1 MSMLKIIGMM
11 LLVLAGLMT
20 SLAIF
25 TVTMSDETA
34 EELDEISKL
43 MCKKVSARLQ
53 KENIG
58 IMTLK
63 QLIRAEIIKFDSKEE
78 AMQEVAISIVTTLAK
93 DVIGRKISTI
103 AYGKDECSLG
113 SYNYVDDYVY
123 INSFYIDRAIRQK
136 RSVSDLNI
144 LLDTIC
150 HELRHAWQ
158 NDNSIYNNEKYI
170 SSSINY
176 AAYRKQPCEKDAR
189 RYAHMKVYTMSNKKR
204 EKILKE
210 AYMHL
215 CRYNRA

>member
-1 MSMLKIIGMM
+1 MLKIVGMM
-11 LLVLAGLMT
+11 LLVLAGIM
-20 SLAIF
+20 SALAVF
-25 TVTMSDETA
+25 AVAMSDETA
-34 EELDEISKL
+34 KELDEISRL
-43 MCKKVSARLQ
+43 IYKKISAKLQ
-53 KENIG
+53 KESIG
-58 IMTLK
+58 VMTMK
-63 QLIRAEIIKFDSKEE
+63 QLIRFEMIKFDSKEE

-136 RSVSDLNI
+136 RSVSDLNT

-158 NDNSIYNNEKYI
+158 NDNNVYDNNEYI
-170 SSSINY
+170 NSFVDY

-189 RYAHMKVYTMSNKKR
+189 YFAHKKVYTMSNKER

>member
-1 MSMLKIIGMM
+1 MLKIIGMM

-25 TVTMSDETA
+25 AVAMSDETA

-123 INSFYIDRAIRQK
+123 INSFYIDKAIRQK

>member
-1 MSMLKIIGMM
+1 MLKIVGIM
-11 LLVLAGLMT
+11 LLVLAGIM
-20 SLAIF
+20 SALAVF
-25 TVTMSDETA
+25 VVAMSDETA
-34 EELDEISKL
+34 EELDEISRL
-43 MCKKVSARLQ
+43 ICKKVSARLQ
-53 KENIG
+53 KESIG
-58 IMTLK
+58 VTTLK
-63 QLIRAEIIKFDSKEE
+63 QLIRAEMRKINDNEE

-93 DVIGRKISTI
+93 DIIGRDMATI

-123 INSFYIDRAIRQK
+123 VNSFYIDRTIRQK
-136 RSVSDLNI
+136 RSVSDFNI

-158 NDNSIYNNEKYI
+158 NDNSIYNNDEYI
-170 SSSINY
+170 SSFIDY

-189 RYAHMKVYTMSNKKR
+189 RYAHVKVYTMANKER

-210 AYMHL
+210 VYMHL

>member
-1 MSMLKIIGMM
+1 MLKIVGIM
-11 LLVLAGLMT
+11 LLVLAGIM
-20 SLAIF
+20 SALAVF
-25 TVTMSDETA
+25 VVAMSDETA
-34 EELDEISKL
+34 EELDEISRL
-43 MCKKVSARLQ
+43 ICKKVSARLQ
-53 KENIG
+53 KESIG
-58 IMTLK
+58 VTTLK
-63 QLIRAEIIKFDSKEE
+63 QLIRAEMRKINDNEE

-93 DVIGRKISTI
+93 DIIGRDMATI

-123 INSFYIDRAIRQK
+123 INSFYVDRAIRQK
-136 RSVSDLNI
+136 RSISDLNT

-158 NDNSIYNNEKYI
+158 NDNNVYDNNEYI
-170 SSSINY
+170 NSFVDY

-189 RYAHMKVYTMSNKKR
+189 RYAHMKVYTMNNKER

-210 AYMHL
+210 VYMHL

>member
-1 MSMLKIIGMM
+1 MLKIVGIM
-11 LLVLAGLMT
+11 LLVLAGIM
-20 SLAIF
+20 SALAVF
-25 TVTMSDETA
+25 VVAMSDETA
-34 EELDEISKL
+34 EELDEISRL
-43 MCKKVSARLQ
+43 ICKKVSAKLQ
-53 KENIG
+53 KESIG
-58 IMTLK
+58 VMTMK
-63 QLIRAEIIKFDSKEE
+63 QLIRAEMRKINDNEE

-93 DVIGRKISTI
+93 DIIGRDMATI

-123 INSFYIDRAIRQK
+123 INSFYVDRAIRQK
-136 RSVSDLNI
+136 RSISDLNT

-158 NDNSIYNNEKYI
+158 NDNNVYDNNEYI
-170 SSSINY
+170 SSFVDY

-189 RYAHMKVYTMSNKKR
+189 RYAHMKVYTMNNKER

-210 AYMHL
+210 VYMHL

>member
-1 MSMLKIIGMM
+1 MLKIIGMM

-25 TVTMSDETA
+25 AVAMSDETA

-53 KENIG
+53 KENIS

>member
-1 MSMLKIIGMM
+1 MLEMM
-11 LLVLAGLMT
+11 LLILAGIM
-20 SLAIF
+20 SALAVF
-25 TVTMSDETA
+25 VVAMSDETA
-34 EELDEISKL
+34 KELDEISRL
-43 MCKKVSARLQ
+43 ICKKVSARLQ
-53 KENIG
+53 KESIG
-58 IMTLK
+58 VTTLK
-63 QLIRAEIIKFDSKEE
+63 QLIRAEMRKINDNEE

-93 DVIGRKISTI
+93 DIIGRDMATI

-136 RSVSDLNI
+136 RSVSDLNT

-158 NDNSIYNNEKYI
+158 NDNNVYDNNEYI
-170 SSSINY
+170 NSFVDY
-176 AAYRKQPCEKDAR
+176 AAYRKHPCEKDAR
-189 RYAHMKVYTMSNKKR
+189 YFAHKKVYTMSNKER

>member
-1 MSMLKIIGMM
+1 MLKIVGIM
-11 LLVLAGLMT
+11 LLVLAGIM
-20 SLAIF
+20 SALAVF
-25 TVTMSDETA
+25 AVAMSDETA
-34 EELDEISKL
+34 EELDEISRL
-43 MCKKVSARLQ
+43 IYKKISAKLQ
-53 KENIG
+53 KESIG
-58 IMTLK
+58 VMTMK
-63 QLIRAEIIKFDSKEE
+63 QLIRAEMRKINDNEE

-93 DVIGRKISTI
+93 DIIGRDMATI

-123 INSFYIDRAIRQK
+123 VNSFYIDRAMKQK
-136 RSVSDLNI
+136 RSVSDLNT

-158 NDNSIYNNEKYI
+158 NDNNVYDNNEYI
-170 SSSINY
+170 NSFVDY

-189 RYAHMKVYTMSNKKR
+189 RYAHMKVYTMNNKER

-210 AYMHL
+210 VYMHL

>member
-1 MSMLKIIGMM
+1 MLKIIGMM

-20 SLAIF
+20 GLAIF
-25 TVTMSDETA
+25 AVAMSDETA

-144 LLDTIC
+144 LLETIC
-150 HELRHAWQ
+150 HDLRHAWQ
-158 NDNSIYNNEKYI
+158 NVNSMYNNEKYI

>member
-1 MSMLKIIGMM
+1 MLKITGIM
-11 LLVLAGLMT
+11 LLVLAGIM
-20 SLAIF
+20 SALAVF
-25 TVTMSDETA
+25 VVAMSDETA
-34 EELDEISKL
+34 KELDEISRL
-43 MCKKVSARLQ
+43 IYKKISARLQ

-63 QLIRAEIIKFDSKEE
+63 QLIRAEIIKFGNKEE
-78 AMQEVAISIVTTLAK
+78 AMQEIATSIVTTLAK
-93 DVIGRKISTI
+93 DIIGRNIATI

-123 INSFYIDRAIRQK
+123 VNSFYIDKAMRQK
-136 RSVSDLNI
+136 RSISDLNI

-158 NDNSIYNNEKYI
+158 NDNSIYDNNEYI
-170 SSSINY
+170 NSFIDY

>member
-1 MSMLKIIGMM
+1 MLKIIGMM

-25 TVTMSDETA
+25 AVAMSDETA

-158 NDNSIYNNEKYI
+158 NDNSIYNNDEYI
-170 SSSINY
+170 SSFIDY

-189 RYAHMKVYTMSNKKR
+189 RYAHMKVYTMANKER
-204 EKILKE
+204 ERILKE

>member
-1 MSMLKIIGMM
+1 MLKIIGMM

-25 TVTMSDETA
+25 AVAMSDESA

>member
-1 MSMLKIIGMM
+1 MLKIIGMM

-20 SLAIF
+20 SLVIF
-25 TVTMSDETA
+25 AVAMSDETA

>member
-1 MSMLKIIGMM
+1 MLKIIGIM
-11 LLVLAGLMT
+11 LLVLAGIM
-20 SLAIF
+20 SALAVF
-25 TVTMSDETA
+25 VVAMSDETA
-34 EELDEISKL
+34 KELDEISRL
-43 MCKKVSARLQ
+43 ICKKVSARLQ
-53 KENIG
+53 KESIG
-58 IMTLK
+58 VMTMK
-63 QLIRAEIIKFDSKEE
+63 QLIRIEMRKFDSKEE

-93 DVIGRKISTI
+93 GIIGRNIPTI

-113 SYNYVDDYVY
+113 SYNYVEDYIYV
-123 INSFYIDRAIRQK
+123 NSFYIDRAIRQK

-158 NDNSIYNNEKYI
+158 NDNSIYNNDEYI
-170 SSSINY
+170 SSFIDY

-189 RYAHMKVYTMSNKKR
+189 RYAHVKVYTMANKER

>member
-1 MSMLKIIGMM
+1 MLKIVGIM
-11 LLVLAGLMT
+11 LLVLAGIM
-20 SLAIF
+20 SALAVF
-25 TVTMSDETA
+25 VVAMSDETA
-34 EELDEISKL
+34 EELDEISRL
-43 MCKKVSARLQ
+43 ICKKVSARLQ
-53 KENIG
+53 KESIG
-58 IMTLK
+58 VTTLK
-63 QLIRAEIIKFDSKEE
+63 QLIRAEMRKINDNEE

-93 DVIGRKISTI
+93 DIIGRDMATI

>member
-1 MSMLKIIGMM
+1 MLKIVGMM
-11 LLVLAGLMT
+11 LLVLAGIMSAL
-20 SLAIF
+20 
-25 TVTMSDETA
+25 TVLVIAMSDETA

-43 MCKKVSARLQ
+43 ICKKVFARLQ
-53 KENIG
+53 KESIG
-58 IMTLK
+58 VMTMK
-63 QLIRAEIIKFDSKEE
+63 QLIRAEMIKFDSKEE
-78 AMQEVAISIVTTLAK
+78 AMQEVAISIVATLAK
-93 DVIGRKISTI
+93 DIIGRNIAAI

-136 RSVSDLNI
+136 RSVSDLNT

-158 NDNSIYNNEKYI
+158 NDNNVYDNNKYI
-170 SSSINY
+170 NSFVDY

-189 RYAHMKVYTMSNKKR
+189 RYAHMRVYMMSNKER
-204 EKILKE
+204 ERILKE
-210 AYMHL
+210 AYIHL

>member
-1 MSMLKIIGMM
+1 MLEMM
-11 LLVLAGLMT
+11 LLILAGIM
-20 SLAIF
+20 SALAVF
-25 TVTMSDETA
+25 VVAMSDETA
-34 EELDEISKL
+34 KELDEISRL
-43 MCKKVSARLQ
+43 ICKKVSARLQ
-53 KENIG
+53 KESIG
-58 IMTLK
+58 VTTLK
-63 QLIRAEIIKFDSKEE
+63 QLIRAEMRKINDNEE

-93 DVIGRKISTI
+93 DIIGRDMATI

-136 RSVSDLNI
+136 RSVSDLNT

-158 NDNSIYNNEKYI
+158 NDNNVYDNNEYI
-170 SSSINY
+170 NSFVDY

-189 RYAHMKVYTMSNKKR
+189 RYAHMRVYSMTNKER
-204 EKILKE
+204 ERILKE

>member
-25 TVTMSDETA
+25 AVAMSDETA

-144 LLDTIC
+144 LLDTIW

-204 EKILKE
+204 EKNIKRSLY
-210 AYMHL
+210 AFMPL
-215 CRYNRA
+215 

>member
-1 MSMLKIIGMM
+1 MLKIIGMM

-20 SLAIF
+20 GLAIF
-25 TVTMSDETA
+25 AVAMSDETA

-53 KENIG
+53 KESIG
-58 IMTLK
+58 VMTMK
-63 QLIRAEIIKFDSKEE
+63 QLIRVEMRKFDSKEE

-93 DVIGRKISTI
+93 DIIGRNIPTI
-103 AYGKDECSLG
+103 AYGKDQCSLG

-123 INSFYIDRAIRQK
+123 VNSFYIDRAIRQK

-158 NDNSIYNNEKYI
+158 NDNSIYNNDEYI
-170 SSSINY
+170 NSLVDY

-189 RYAHMKVYTMSNKKR
+189 YFAHIKVYTMANKER

>member
-1 MSMLKIIGMM
+1 MLKIIGMM

-20 SLAIF
+20 GLAVF
-25 TVTMSDETA
+25 AVAMSDETA
-34 EELDEISKL
+34 EELDEISRL
-43 MCKKVSARLQ
+43 IYKKVSARLQ
-53 KENIG
+53 KESIG
-58 IMTLK
+58 VMTMK

-93 DVIGRKISTI
+93 DIIGRSIATI

-123 INSFYIDRAIRQK
+123 VNSFYIDKAMRQK
-136 RSVSDLNI
+136 RSISDLNT

-158 NDNSIYNNEKYI
+158 NDNSIYDNNEYI
-170 SSSINY
+170 NSFIDY

-189 RYAHMKVYTMSNKKR
+189 YFAHIKVYTMSNKER
-204 EKILKE
+204 ERILKE

>member
-1 MSMLKIIGMM
+1 MLKIIGMM

-25 TVTMSDETA
+25 AVAMSDETA

-189 RYAHMKVYTMSNKKR
+189 RYAHMKVYTMSNEKR

>member
-1 MSMLKIIGMM
+1 MLKITGIM
-11 LLVLAGLMT
+11 LLVLAGIM
-20 SLAIF
+20 SALAVF
-25 TVTMSDETA
+25 VVAMSDETA
-34 EELDEISKL
+34 EELDEISRL
-43 MCKKVSARLQ
+43 IYKKISARLQ
-53 KENIG
+53 KESIG
-58 IMTLK
+58 VMTMK
-63 QLIRAEIIKFDSKEE
+63 QLIRAEMRKINDNEE

-93 DVIGRKISTI
+93 DIIGRDMATI

-123 INSFYIDRAIRQK
+123 VNSFYIDRAIRQK

-158 NDNSIYNNEKYI
+158 NDNSIYNNDEYI
-170 SSSINY
+170 SSFIDY

-189 RYAHMKVYTMSNKKR
+189 RYAHVKVYTMANKER
-204 EKILKE
+204 ERILKE

>member
-1 MSMLKIIGMM
+1 MLKIVGMM
-11 LLVLAGLMT
+11 LLVLAGIMSAL
-20 SLAIF
+20 
-25 TVTMSDETA
+25 TVLVIAMSDETA

-43 MCKKVSARLQ
+43 ICKKVFARLQ
-53 KENIG
+53 KESIG
-58 IMTLK
+58 VMTMK
-63 QLIRAEIIKFDSKEE
+63 QLIRAEMIKFDSKEE
-78 AMQEVAISIVTTLAK
+78 AMQEVAISIVATLAK
-93 DVIGRKISTI
+93 DIIGRNIAAI

-136 RSVSDLNI
+136 RSVSDLNT

-158 NDNSIYNNEKYI
+158 NDNNVYDNNEYI
-170 SSSINY
+170 NSFVDY

-189 RYAHMKVYTMSNKKR
+189 RYAHMRVYMMSNKER
-204 EKILKE
+204 ERILKE

>member
-1 MSMLKIIGMM
+1 MLKIIGMM

-20 SLAIF
+20 GLAIF
-25 TVTMSDETA
+25 AVAMSDETA
-34 EELDEISKL
+34 EELDEIIKL
-43 MCKKVSARLQ
+43 ICKKVSARLQ

-93 DVIGRKISTI
+93 DIIGRNIATI

-123 INSFYIDRAIRQK
+123 VNSFYIDRAIRQK

-189 RYAHMKVYTMSNKKR
+189 RYAHMRVYSMTNKER
-204 EKILKE
+204 ERILKE
-210 AYMHL
+210 AYVHL

>member
-1 MSMLKIIGMM
+1 MLKIIGIM
-11 LLVLAGLMT
+11 LLVLAGIM
-20 SLAIF
+20 SALAVF
-25 TVTMSDETA
+25 VVAMSDETA
-34 EELDEISKL
+34 KELDEISRL
-43 MCKKVSARLQ
+43 ICKKVSARLQ
-53 KENIG
+53 KESIG
-58 IMTLK
+58 VMTMK
-63 QLIRAEIIKFDSKEE
+63 QLIRVEMRKFDSKEE

-93 DVIGRKISTI
+93 GIIGRNIPTI

-113 SYNYVDDYVY
+113 SYNYVEDYIYV
-123 INSFYIDRAIRQK
+123 NSFYIDRAIRQK

-158 NDNSIYNNEKYI
+158 NDNSIYNNDEYI
-170 SSSINY
+170 SSFIDY

-189 RYAHMKVYTMSNKKR
+189 RYAHVKVYTMANKER

>member
-1 MSMLKIIGMM
+1 MLEMM
-11 LLVLAGLMT
+11 LLVLAGIM
-20 SLAIF
+20 SALAVF
-25 TVTMSDETA
+25 VVAMSDETA
-34 EELDEISKL
+34 EELDEISRL
-43 MCKKVSARLQ
+43 ICKKVSARLQ
-53 KENIG
+53 KESIG
-58 IMTLK
+58 VTTLK
-63 QLIRAEIIKFDSKEE
+63 QLIRAEMRKINDNEE

-93 DVIGRKISTI
+93 DIIGRDMATI

-123 INSFYIDRAIRQK
+123 INSFYVDRAIRQK
-136 RSVSDLNI
+136 RSISDLNT

-158 NDNSIYNNEKYI
+158 NDNNVYDNNEYI
-170 SSSINY
+170 SSFVDY

-189 RYAHMKVYTMSNKKR
+189 RYAHMKVYTMNNKER

-210 AYMHL
+210 VYMHL

>member
-1 MSMLKIIGMM
+1 MLKIIGMM

-25 TVTMSDETA
+25 AVAMSDETA

-63 QLIRAEIIKFDSKEE
+63 QSIRAEIIKFDSKEE

>member
-1 MSMLKIIGMM
+1 MLKIIGMM

-25 TVTMSDETA
+25 AVAMSDETA

-144 LLDTIC
+144 LLDTIY

>member
-1 MSMLKIIGMM
+1 MLKMM
-11 LLVLAGLMT
+11 LLVLAGIM
-20 SLAIF
+20 SALAVF
-25 TVTMSDETA
+25 VVAMSDETA
-34 EELDEISKL
+34 EELDEISRL
-43 MCKKVSARLQ
+43 ICKKVSAKLQ
-53 KENIG
+53 KESIG
-58 IMTLK
+58 VMTMK
-63 QLIRAEIIKFDSKEE
+63 QLIRAEMRKINDNEE

-93 DVIGRKISTI
+93 DIIGRGMATI

-123 INSFYIDRAIRQK
+123 INSFYVDRAIRQK
-136 RSVSDLNI
+136 RSVSDLNT

-158 NDNSIYNNEKYI
+158 NDNNVYDNNEYI
-170 SSSINY
+170 SSFVDY

-189 RYAHMKVYTMSNKKR
+189 RYAHMKVYTMNNKER

-210 AYMHL
+210 VYMHL

>member
-1 MSMLKIIGMM
+1 MLKIIGMM

-20 SLAIF
+20 GLAIF
-25 TVTMSDETA
+25 AVAMSDETA

-210 AYMHL
+210 AYVHL

>member
-1 MSMLKIIGMM
+1 MLKIIGMM

-20 SLAIF
+20 GLAIF
-25 TVTMSDETA
+25 AVAMSDETA

-63 QLIRAEIIKFDSKEE
+63 QLIRTEIIKFNSKEE

-93 DVIGRKISTI
+93 DIIGRKISTI

-123 INSFYIDRAIRQK
+123 VNSFYIDRAIRQK
-136 RSVSDLNI
+136 RSVSDFNI

>member
-1 MSMLKIIGMM
+1 MLKIVGIM
-11 LLVLAGLMT
+11 LLVLAGIM
-20 SLAIF
+20 SALAVF
-25 TVTMSDETA
+25 VVAMSDETA
-34 EELDEISKL
+34 EELDEISRL
-43 MCKKVSARLQ
+43 ICKKVSARLQ
-53 KENIG
+53 KESIG
-58 IMTLK
+58 VTTLK
-63 QLIRAEIIKFDSKEE
+63 QLIRAEMRKINDNEE

-93 DVIGRKISTI
+93 DIIGRDMATI

-123 INSFYIDRAIRQK
+123 INSFYVDRAIRQK

-158 NDNSIYNNEKYI
+158 NDNNVYDNNEYI
-170 SSSINY
+170 NSFVDY

-189 RYAHMKVYTMSNKKR
+189 RYAHMKVYTMNNKER

-210 AYMHL
+210 VYMHL

>member
-1 MSMLKIIGMM
+1 MLKIVGMM

-20 SLAIF
+20 GLAIF
-25 TVTMSDETA
+25 AVAMSDETA
-34 EELDEISKL
+34 EELDEISRL
-43 MCKKVSARLQ
+43 IYKKISAKLQ
-53 KENIG
+53 KESIG
-58 IMTLK
+58 VMTMK
-63 QLIRAEIIKFDSKEE
+63 QLIRAEMRKINDNEE

-123 INSFYIDRAIRQK
+123 INSFYVDRAIRQK

-158 NDNSIYNNEKYI
+158 NDNNVYDNNEYI
-170 SSSINY
+170 NSFVDY

-189 RYAHMKVYTMSNKKR
+189 RYAHMKVYTMNNKER

-210 AYMHL
+210 VYMHL

>member
-1 MSMLKIIGMM
+1 MLKIIGIM
-11 LLVLAGLMT
+11 LLVLAGIMSAL
-20 SLAIF
+20 
-25 TVTMSDETA
+25 TVFVVAMSDETA
-34 EELDEISKL
+34 KELDEISRL
-43 MCKKVSARLQ
+43 ICKKVSARLQ
-53 KENIG
+53 KESIG
-58 IMTLK
+58 VMTMK
-63 QLIRAEIIKFDSKEE
+63 QLIRVEMRKFDSKEE
-78 AMQEVAISIVTTLAK
+78 AMQEIAISIVTTLAK
-93 DVIGRKISTI
+93 GIIGRNIPTI

-113 SYNYVDDYVY
+113 SYNYVEDYIYV
-123 INSFYIDRAIRQK
+123 NSFYIDRAIRQK

-158 NDNSIYNNEKYI
+158 NDNSIYNNDEYI
-170 SSSINY
+170 SSFIDY

-189 RYAHMKVYTMSNKKR
+189 RYAHVKVYTMANKER

>member
-1 MSMLKIIGMM
+1 MLKIIGMM

-25 TVTMSDETA
+25 AVAMSDETA

-210 AYMHL
+210 VYMHL

>member
-1 MSMLKIIGMM
+1 MLKIVGIM
-11 LLVLAGLMT
+11 LLVLAGIMSAL
-20 SLAIF
+20 
-25 TVTMSDETA
+25 TVFVVAMSDETA
-34 EELDEISKL
+34 EELDEISRL
-43 MCKKVSARLQ
+43 ICKKVSAKLQ
-53 KENIG
+53 KESIG
-58 IMTLK
+58 VMTMK
-63 QLIRAEIIKFDSKEE
+63 QLIRAEMRKINDNEE

-93 DVIGRKISTI
+93 DIIGRDMATI

-123 INSFYIDRAIRQK
+123 INSFYVDRAIRQK
-136 RSVSDLNI
+136 RSISDLNT

-158 NDNSIYNNEKYI
+158 NDNNVYDNNEYI
-170 SSSINY
+170 SSFVDY

-189 RYAHMKVYTMSNKKR
+189 RYAHMKVYTMNNKER

-210 AYMHL
+210 VYMHL